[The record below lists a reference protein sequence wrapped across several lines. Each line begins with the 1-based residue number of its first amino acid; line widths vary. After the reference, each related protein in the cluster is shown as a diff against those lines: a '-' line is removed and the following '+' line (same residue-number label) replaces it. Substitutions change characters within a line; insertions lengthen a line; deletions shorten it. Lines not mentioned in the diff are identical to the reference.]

1 MRQGVELHHP
11 LGSRAA
17 ALIQRACVPAAALGG
32 RGGELPLAPVQA
44 ACSEACVAD
53 FSSPAQPLLL
63 RGSFRREAGFGKV
76 QE

>member
-1 MRQGVELHHP
+1 ML
-11 LGSRAA
+11 
-17 ALIQRACVPAAALGG
+17 AAALGE
-32 RGGELPLAPVQA
+32 RGGELPLAPGQA
-44 ACSEACVAD
+44 ACSEDCVAD